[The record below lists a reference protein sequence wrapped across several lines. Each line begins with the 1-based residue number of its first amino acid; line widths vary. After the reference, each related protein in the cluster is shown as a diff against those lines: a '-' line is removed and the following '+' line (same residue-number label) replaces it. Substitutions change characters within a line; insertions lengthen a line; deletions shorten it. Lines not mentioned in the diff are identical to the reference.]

1 MKIAAW
7 SGPRNL
13 STAMM
18 YSFGSR
24 SDTIISD
31 EPFYASYL
39 KATNLEHPMRAK
51 ILESQSNNPHEIIE
65 SCNGPIP
72 LSKGLRYQKHMCT
85 HILDNI
91 SLTWAEKYTNIFLI
105 RHPSRV
111 ISSYERKR
119 ENPTIDDI
127 GFKQQLKIFN
137 SLGGVV
143 IESSDILKSP
153 EKTLKTLCRH
163 INIKFESRMLSWSK
177 GGHKDEGV
185 WGEHWYNSAHLS
197 SSFGPPEG
205 PIPKLSKKLIE
216 LYEEAIPIYE
226 KLSSHKSKI

>member
-72 LSKGLRYQKHMCT
+72 LSKGLWYQKHMCT

-127 GFKQQLKIFN
+127 GFKLQVKIFN

-226 KLSSHKSKI
+226 KLSSHKIKI

>member
-72 LSKGLRYQKHMCT
+72 LSKGLWYQKHMCT

-216 LYEEAIPIYE
+216 LYEDAIPNYE
-226 KLSSHKSKI
+226 KLSSHKIKI

>member
-39 KATNLEHPMRAK
+39 KTTKLEHPMRAK
-51 ILESQSNNPHEIIE
+51 ILKSQSNNPNEVVE
-65 SCNGPIP
+65 SCNSPIP
-72 LSKGLRYQKHMCT
+72 LNKDLWYQKHMCT

-91 SLTWAEKYTNIFLI
+91 SLTWAKQYTNIFLI

-111 ISSYERKR
+111 IRSYERKR
-119 ENPTIDDI
+119 ENPTLDDI

-137 SLGGVV
+137 NLGGIV
-143 IESSDILKSP
+143 IESSDVLKSP
-153 EKTLKTLCRH
+153 EKALRTLCRH
-163 INIKFESRMLSWSK
+163 INIKFDSKMLFWRK

-185 WGEHWYNSAHLS
+185 WGQHWYNAAHLS

-205 PIPKLSKKLIE
+205 PLPKLTKNLIE
-216 LYEEAIPIYE
+216 LYKEAIPIYE
-226 KLSSHKSKI
+226 KLSSHKIKI

>member
-39 KATNLEHPMRAK
+39 KATKLEHPMRAK

-72 LSKGLRYQKHMCT
+72 LSKGLWYQKHMCT

-163 INIKFESRMLSWSK
+163 INIKFDPRMLSWSK

-205 PIPKLSKKLIE
+205 PLPKLSKKLIE

-226 KLSSHKSKI
+226 KLSSHKIKI

>member
-72 LSKGLRYQKHMCT
+72 LSKGLWYQKHMCT

-91 SLTWAEKYTNIFLI
+91 SLTRAEKYTNIFLI

-226 KLSSHKSKI
+226 KLSSHKIKI

>member
-72 LSKGLRYQKHMCT
+72 LSKGLWYQKHMCT

-185 WGEHWYNSAHLS
+185 WGEHWYNSVHLS

-226 KLSSHKSKI
+226 KLSSHKIKI